1 MKISGLVALVAL
13 FAALSCAQGEPAPSL
28 AGTSWTLLAMGEG
41 DNLRTVGLDPP
52 VVLEFLGDGAELAG
66 STGCNGYGGE
76 YEGTGATF
84 RTVGVQITARGC
96 PTRVLFDRESEYTT
110 ALANAHSATLTPT
123 LPLLII
129 EAEGKRALIFRP

>member
-1 MKISGLVALVAL
+1 MKIAGLVALVAL
-13 FAALSCAQGEPAPSL
+13 FAVLSCAQGEPAPSL
-28 AGTSWTLLAMGEG
+28 AGTSWTLVAMGDG

-52 VVLEFLGDGAELAG
+52 VVLEFLGAGAELAG
-66 STGCNGYGGE
+66 STGYGGE

-96 PTRVLFDRESEYTT
+96 PTRVLVDRESEYTT

-129 EAEGKRALIFRP
+129 EAEGKRVLIFRP